1 MKITTIGI
9 DMAKE
14 VFQVR
19 VCDNRGKAKKDKD
32 FATIAINLEKQLIEN
47 QRSG

>member
-1 MKITTIGI
+1 
-9 DMAKE
+9 
-14 VFQVR
+14 

-32 FATIAINLEKQLIEN
+32 FATIAINLEKRLIEN